1 MTEFK
6 NNPFSFWMKGETL
19 EVWAEQMGIPLT
31 NDHPTFAW
39 VDIETSGLD
48 RKFDRIFELGIVL
61 TNHIGEVCRHEGIID
76 WRVFVHDPDDERY
89 PEYRKALMRAEE
101 NVIVRDMHI
110 KSGLIKDIMNDARHP
125 ESHKAHPGNVQ
136 VEAREWLA
144 EVFGDEGD
152 NKNLQLSGSSPHFD
166 RGFLQDQMPYLEAWF
181 HYRSGVDVSGQR
193 ETFKRVNSRVI
204 ATQPEKCEK
213 HRPIPD
219 LADSIRLYRHM
230 LKTGYMLDYDVR
242 ERLGA
247 ADPIDEIDRNA
258 RAYGYEVGRGAA
270 LSHGMIQTSDDN
282 PFMAKNW
289 RAQIGVL

>member
-6 NNPFSFWMKGETL
+6 NNPFSFWMKGATL

-61 TNHIGEVCRHEGIID
+61 TNHIGEVCRTGVID
-76 WRVFVHDPDDERY
+76 WRIFIHDPDDERY
-89 PEYRKALMRAEE
+89 SEYETAILRAEE
-101 NVIVRDMHI
+101 NEIVKVMHDQ
-110 KSGLIKDIMNDARHP
+110 SGLFKDIFNDARHP
-125 ESHKAHPGNVQ
+125 EFYKSHPGNVQ
-136 VEAREWLA
+136 VQAREWLT

-152 NKNLQLSGSSPHFD
+152 NKNLQLSGASPHFD
-166 RGFLQDQMPYLEAWF
+166 RGFLQDQMPYFEAWF

-193 ETFKRVNSRVI
+193 ETFKRVNPNVI

-219 LADSIRLYRHM
+219 LADAIRLYRHM
-230 LKTGYMLDYDVR
+230 LKTGYVLDYDVR

-247 ADPIDEIDRNA
+247 PDHIDEIDRNA
-258 RAYGYEVGRGAA
+258 RAYGFEVGRGAA
-270 LSHGMIQTSDDN
+270 LSHGTIQTSDDN
-282 PFMAKNW
+282 PFMEKNW
-289 RAQIGVL
+289 RAQIGIL